1 MKSYGESESKLKQLI
16 KTQQQEMKD
25 QEDKFNQAGNP
36 DYDYVIEMEKCMH
49 TKLEQFG
56 RELKDNLLKEVSNNH
71 RKIEEKLNQAM
82 SGNMSFADKVMNAD
96 PPGETYHAPKETT
109 DFRTIMKV
117 ARNEELAEESEKK
130 QRACNIIIH
139 GVKEDSSLNKE
150 EASANAREF
159 VTQLIGTLG
168 LSTAYKNCLRIGKF
182 DPSKKRPIKVV
193 LNSEAG
199 KNNIMENLKALKG
212 QESFRGISLTYEC
225 TVTERQLIK
234 EYSEK
239 AKENNR
245 NEPPNSRYVSLC
257 VVHQKTGFA

>member
-1 MKSYGESESKLKQLI
+1 
-16 KTQQQEMKD
+16 
-25 QEDKFNQAGNP
+25 
-36 DYDYVIEMEKCMH
+36 
-49 TKLEQFG
+49 
-56 RELKDNLLKEVSNNH
+56 
-71 RKIEEKLNQAM
+71 
-82 SGNMSFADKVMNAD
+82 
-96 PPGETYHAPKETT
+96 
-109 DFRTIMKV
+109 MKV

-139 GVKEDSSLNKE
+139 GVKEDSNLNKE
-150 EASANAREF
+150 EASANDREF

-193 LNSEAG
+193 LNSEAE

-212 QESFRGISLTYEC
+212 QESFRGISLTYDY

-239 AKENNR
+239 AKENNH
-245 NEPPNSRYVSLC
+245 NEPPNSRYVWRLRGSPKNGLRLKKFPKQTP
-257 VVHQKTGFA
+257 VVAVQQQLE